1 MAEPADTEADDAAYD
16 PSTPEANRAIQQ
28 GIGVGARDLAAQRDP
43 GEGDAPLEDAVD
55 EDEDG

>member
-1 MAEPADTEADDAAYD
+1 MADPEDTETYD

-43 GEGDAPLEDAVD
+43 GEGDAPLDDAVD
-55 EDEDG
+55 EDEND